1 MRRLL
6 LPMLGA
12 LLATG
17 CVEAFGDKDPHDPG
31 ESIGTFHFTATQTKN
46 TCGTGAL
53 GAPETWEFDV
63 SLARGEESLY
73 WNSGGQ
79 VIVGELS
86 DDGKAFEFA
95 ADVEIDMRDPDDGWS
110 PPCSMAR
117 HDVVKGALKSQD
129 DAVVSA
135 SGTLSYSF
143 KPTEGSDCA
152 DLVTSETPV
161 FAQIPCAMTY
171 SFKAPRTGD

>member
-1 MRRLL
+1 MRSVI
-6 LPMLGA
+6 LGA
-12 LLATG
+12 VTAVLATG

-31 ESIGTFHFTATQTKN
+31 ESLGTFHLTATQTKN
-46 TCGTGAL
+46 SCGAGAL
-53 GAPETWEFDV
+53 GAPESWEFDV
-63 SLARGEESLY
+63 SFATGEESLY

-86 DDGKAFEFA
+86 DDGKSFAFA
-95 ADVEIDMRDPDDGWS
+95 TDVLIDMRDPDDGFS

-117 HDVVKGALKSQD
+117 HDVAKGTFKMEDEA
-129 DAVVSA
+129 AISA
-135 SGTLSYSF
+135 SGTLTYSF

-161 FAQIPCAMTY
+161 FAQIPCSMSY